1 MAKATRAR
9 RPRQPDAATRLTD
22 AALRLAALQGWSD
35 TTMAEIAEAAEVPL
49 AEARRTFASK
59 QALLAA
65 FFARIDEAMLR
76 GLDGEAAE
84 EPVRDRLFDLIMRRF
99 DAMGPYKDGIRAIT
113 REQARDPAALFCLAA
128 GPMRRSIDWML
139 AGARVRP
146 WGPLQPMQRKGVGLI
161 FLSAMRAWFRDDS
174 VDLAKTMAAVDRG
187 LARADSVLRMLPLGA
202 VRRAPEAGAGAESRG

>member
-1 MAKATRAR
+1 MAKATR
-9 RPRQPDAATRLTD
+9 PRKAQRPDAPTRLID
-22 AALRLAALQGWSD
+22 AALRLAAVQGWSD
-35 TTMAEIAEAAEVPL
+35 TTMAEIAEAAKVPL

-76 GLDGEAAE
+76 GLDGEAAD

-113 REQARDPAALFCLAA
+113 REQARDPVALFCLAA

-146 WGPLQPMQRKGVGLI
+146 WGPLQPMQRKGLGLI
-161 FLSAMRAWFRDDS
+161 FLGAMRAWFRDDS

-202 VRRAPEAGAGAESRG
+202 ARHAPEAGAGAESPG